1 MFCQIY
7 YILFKS
13 NILQMTES
21 DNCGNKSIYYFYD
34 FLIAYTQTTCRVVVI
49 WLSKV
54 INNAWINGSF
64 QVPIRTENKLDET
77 HKR

>member
-1 MFCQIY
+1 MNNNYMFCQIY

-49 WLSKV
+49 
-54 INNAWINGSF
+54 
-64 QVPIRTENKLDET
+64 
-77 HKR
+77 